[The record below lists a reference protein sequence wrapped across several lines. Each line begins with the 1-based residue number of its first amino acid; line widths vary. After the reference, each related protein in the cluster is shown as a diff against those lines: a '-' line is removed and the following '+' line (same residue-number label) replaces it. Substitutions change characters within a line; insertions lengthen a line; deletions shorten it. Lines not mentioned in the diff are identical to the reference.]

1 MLTFLLPGGAGSNI
15 LVCIS
20 LGSALYTGR
29 MINSGTC
36 SVDSNIIN
44 NSDVIIIRHWST
56 QDITLWLALHDLKI
70 QHRFSICETSQS
82 SHMHVTKFDE
92 SWL

>member
-29 MINSGTC
+29 MMRSGTC
-36 SVDSNIIN
+36 NIDSNEHRH
-44 NSDVIIIRHWST
+44 DHLYTIIIT
-56 QDITLWLALHDLKI
+56 EAQ
-70 QHRFSICETSQS
+70 E
-82 SHMHVTKFDE
+82 DE
-92 SWL
+92 NL